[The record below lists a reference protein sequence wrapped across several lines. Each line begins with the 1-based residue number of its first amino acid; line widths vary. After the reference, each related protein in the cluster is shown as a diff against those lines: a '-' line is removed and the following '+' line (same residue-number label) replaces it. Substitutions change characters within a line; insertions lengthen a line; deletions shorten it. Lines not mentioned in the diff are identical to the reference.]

1 MGAFAEEGIGEGEVS
16 EEEPMGAFAEE
27 GIGEGEVSEEE
38 PVMMLK
44 ERRVE
49 GSQRGPSRTSAQ
61 DSSGNTTDG
70 DDASLD
76 AYPAD
81 RCHTGSAGLELKREE
96 GVGGCSVD
104 AHPSYRS
111 DRSAGIK
118 AEREGG
124 GSGCCFLNL
133 NCDEAGDVDGDVDGD
148 GFTTTTSST
157 RRRHVVNGSA
167 RSPVDGLLR
176 EDVKK
181 MQSED
186 GGKGG
191 IVGKQD
197 EKAAAAVRFFCK
209 PYSTTLFDVLI
220 VFMCHL
226 FPFSVFAA
234 ISEILLLKWAVGK
247 YGSIVLTI
255 FFSFSLLLIAIP
267 GYYIPSVRV
276 VLRCLYVPLAR
287 YVKSMA
293 FIVSTDL
300 AVSSSSP
307 SVSSS
312 STSVNESCHKFEDKR
327 SLIFAIHPHGRVFYT
342 PTMLAQLH
350 DVWHEGALGRK
361 NDLFIGASSGFFYVP
376 VLRNL
381 LYAVGVI
388 PVSKS
393 SVVRK
398 LRAGNDVIIVVGG
411 IKEVSLGTSDHE
423 DVLYLVRRKG
433 FIKLAIEE
441 NVGVVPVY
449 CFNENSLFKHDP
461 KWFLKF
467 WEKVNRL
474 IVIGVPLFRGVWNT
488 PMPYRRNILVAF
500 GEPMFAKEGEST
512 DAFHARYMQE
522 LKNLYHKHV
531 ALSGRPDHKLVIV

>member
-1 MGAFAEEGIGEGEVS
+1 MGAFAKEREGG
-16 EEEPMGAFAEE
+16 F
-27 GIGEGEVSEEE
+27 GEGEVSEEE
-38 PVMMLK
+38 PVMMAK

-49 GSQRGPSRTSAQ
+49 GSQPQPSRTSAQ

-70 DDASLD
+70 DEASLD
-76 AYPAD
+76 AYSAH
-81 RCHTGSAGLELKREE
+81 RSHGESAGLKMEREE
-96 GVGGCSVD
+96 GIVAGCSVD
-104 AHPSYRS
+104 AQPSYRS
-111 DRSAGIK
+111 DRSAGVK
-118 AEREGG
+118 GEKEGG
-124 GSGCCFLNL
+124 GAGCL
-133 NCDEAGDVDGDVDGD
+133 NCDEAGDVDGV
-148 GFTTTTSST
+148 GFTTTSST
-157 RRRHVVNGSA
+157 RRRHLINGSA
-167 RSPVDGLLR
+167 RSPVDGLHH
-176 EDVKK
+176 DGAKK
-181 MQSED
+181 MQPED
-186 GGKGG
+186 GGKG
-191 IVGKQD
+191 IEGKQG
-197 EKAAAAVRFFCK
+197 EKATAAGVRFFCK
-209 PYSTTLFDVLI
+209 PNSTTLFDVLI

-234 ISEILLLKWAVGK
+234 ISEILLLKWAVAK
-247 YGSIVLTI
+247 YGSIVWTI
-255 FFSFSLLLIAIP
+255 FFSVSLLLITIP
-267 GYYIPSVRV
+267 GYYIPSVRK

-293 FIVSTDL
+293 VIVSAD
-300 AVSSSSP
+300 VGVSSSP
-307 SVSSS
+307 SVSAS
-312 STSVNESCHKFEDKR
+312 STSANESSRKFEDKR

-350 DVWHEGALGRK
+350 DMWHEGALGRK

-398 LRAGNDVIIVVGG
+398 LRGGHDVIIVVGG

-423 DVLYLVRRKG
+423 DVLFLVRRKG

-488 PMPYRRNILVAF
+488 PMPYRRNILVAV
-500 GEPMFAKEGEST
+500 GEPMFAKEGESV

-522 LKNLYHKHV
+522 LKNLYHTHV